1 MAVDRISNLGLGQRI
16 AMKRR
21 MIRRVAAAAAICCA
35 FPVGTMAATPDVIDQ
50 PSAASV
56 PVEYQLDTEMV
67 VDNWVLCVSEQ
78 LAESIARARE
88 DSVAAARKIYSDLAS
103 AKSCGRFAKLA
114 VKLRQPL
121 FRSAPGLDHDSR
133 VFSALVNIGG
143 AWQTAFVVKD
153 DMPAE

>member
-1 MAVDRISNLGLGQRI
+1 
-16 AMKRR
+16 

-35 FPVGTMAATPDVIDQ
+35 FPAGTMAATPDVIDQ
-50 PSAASV
+50 PSPVAAT
-56 PVEYQLDTEMV
+56 PIEYQLDTEMV
-67 VDNWVLCVSEQ
+67 VDNWVLCVSQ
-78 LAESIARARE
+78 PLAESIARARE
-88 DSVAAARKIYSDLAS
+88 DSVAAARKIYTDLAS

-121 FRSAPGLDHDSR
+121 FRSQPGLDHDSR